1 MLEGI
6 IVLLA
11 SVVSAVLYRLGGA
24 SGFNTKYRD
33 IGCSLL
39 SVLLIGYL
47 VSWHWTLILV
57 FGLTWGAL
65 STYWKQGPR
74 ANWYHWLFTGI
85 GYSLA
90 LIPFC
95 LAEGHW
101 LGFGIR
107 TAALGLLTMAW
118 SEINGN
124 AVWEEAGRG
133 ALITLTIPLLLI

>member
-11 SVVSAVLYRLGGA
+11 SVASAILYRMGGA
-24 SGFNTKYRD
+24 DGFNTKYRD

-65 STYWKQGPR
+65 STYWKQGPKAR
-74 ANWYHWLFTGI
+74 WYHWLFTGL

-90 LIPFC
+90 VIPFC
-95 LAEGHW
+95 IAEGHW

-107 TAALGLLTMAW
+107 TFTLSLLTMAW
-118 SEINGN
+118 SELNGN
-124 AVWEEAGRG
+124 AVWEECGRG
-133 ALITLTIPLLLI
+133 ALITLTVPLLLI